1 MCRRTTNE
9 AHLAVNTDGG
19 RVLNMTSANRETEL
33 QEIST
38 LVNVAEHVLET
49 MEALAPALQ
58 RQSDAGD
65 DGACWMR
72 NSLDEA
78 AAALRRVIAGYRG
91 MTYSRG
97 ERWRWWSWYFS
108 DYQGLPR
115 AEAERRVQAALNGH
129 FNAEPSTKPLS
140 VPSSTATEV

>member
-1 MCRRTTNE
+1 MAN
-9 AHLAVNTDGG
+9 
-19 RVLNMTSANRETEL
+19 ANREAEL
-33 QEIST
+33 QEIAT
-38 LVNVAEHVLET
+38 LVNVAEHVLDAI
-49 MEALAPALQ
+49 EAHAPALR

-65 DGACWMR
+65 DGASWMR

-78 AAALRRVIAGYRG
+78 TAALRRVVAGYRG

-115 AEAERRVQAALNGH
+115 AEAERRVQAVVNGH
-129 FNAEPSTKPLS
+129 FNAEK
-140 VPSSTATEV
+140 